1 MATIFPGATWRPMP
15 GSSSRPKRRK
25 GRGVGFHVAVHLGPS
40 IYDINLSTGNDA
52 HLYVRKDGSVEQNV
66 DLDLV
71 AWAGVDGNPSM
82 IWVETEG
89 GVGTTAQVD
98 AEVWTPQ
105 QANTLARIAR
115 WAHDT
120 EGTPLQ
126 VMPDSRPTS
135 RGIGTHRL
143 GIDPW
148 RVAGGESW
156 SSHRGK
162 QCPGAAK
169 VAQVPAIVAA
179 ALGGPT
185 EEDDMPLTELEKTEL
200 VTRVRDAVLFT
211 ALNDKGEIGAG
222 EGFVHVVDR
231 IIGTDIKTGALN
243 LLTGIAGGIAALLK
257 VAQPATAPAQL
268 TVSGDDLAAALKRPD
283 VVAAFC
289 DEADRRARDG
299 NPATGPAT

>member
-15 GSSSRPKRRK
+15 GSSGRPKRRK
-25 GRGVGFHVAVHLGPS
+25 GRGVGLHVAVYLGPS
-40 IYDINLSTGNDA
+40 IYDINLGTGNDA

-71 AWAGVDGNPSM
+71 AYAGVDGNSSM

-89 GVGTTAQVD
+89 GMGTAAQVD
-98 AEVWTPQ
+98 AELWTPP
-105 QANTLARIAR
+105 QAATLARIAR

-120 EGTPLQ
+120 EGVPLQ

-135 RGIGTHRL
+135 RGVGTHRL

-185 EEDDMPLTELEKTEL
+185 QEDDMPLTADEKTEL
-200 VTRVRDAVLFT
+200 VTRVRDAILFT
-211 ALNDKGEIGAG
+211 ALNDKGQIGAG
-222 EGFVHVVDR
+222 DGYVHVVDR
-231 IIGTDIKTGALN
+231 IIGTDLKTGALN
-243 LLTGIAGGIAALLK
+243 LLTGVAGGVAALLK
-257 VAQPATAPAQL
+257 IAQPAPVPVQGAIDYTR
-268 TVSGDDLAAALKRPD
+268 LAAA
-283 VVAAFC
+283 VC